1 MSAITRNFMRVNDM
15 SVFSVIAIIVS
26 CVIVAFSVLLTYCAM
41 CVSGRESRL
50 EEENKNNGG
59 TKDVP

>member
-1 MSAITRNFMRVNDM
+1 MN
-15 SVFSVIAIIVS
+15 VFSVIAIVAS
-26 CVIVAFSVLLTYCAM
+26 CIIVAFSVFLTYCAM

-50 EEENKNNGG
+50 EEKNKNNGG